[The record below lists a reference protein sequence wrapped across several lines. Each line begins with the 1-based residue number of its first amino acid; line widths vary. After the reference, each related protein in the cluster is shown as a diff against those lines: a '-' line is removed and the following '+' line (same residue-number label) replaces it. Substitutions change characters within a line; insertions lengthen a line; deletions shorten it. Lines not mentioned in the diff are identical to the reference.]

1 LITFV
6 VAVIS
11 FHFIVMP
18 LDVFW
23 YKLLR
28 VISNI

>member
-1 LITFV
+1 LAIGLIATL
-6 VAVIS
+6 I
-11 FHFIVMP
+11 FHFLFMP

-28 VISNI
+28 VAGGL